1 MTYRETINLA
11 SNNLQQNLEKLN
23 PIKDKTEVKKAI
35 KYSFEEETKNDY
47 SKEVHTEEMFE
58 VHQEIIEEEVKI
70 PLNYKPKVETIQ
82 VKQIEMSP
90 FERQSQAFSRE
101 SKVTQETKIESLIS
115 SDSNSSQIKESL
127 TPKSFKIEAI
137 LGKGAFGEVYLATLK
152 KTGQ

>member
-1 MTYRETINLA
+1 
-11 SNNLQQNLEKLN
+11 
-23 PIKDKTEVKKAI
+23 
-35 KYSFEEETKNDY
+35 
-47 SKEVHTEEMFE
+47 MFE
-58 VHQEIIEEEVKI
+58 VHQEVIEEEVKI
-70 PLNYKPKVETIQ
+70 PLDYKPKVETIQ